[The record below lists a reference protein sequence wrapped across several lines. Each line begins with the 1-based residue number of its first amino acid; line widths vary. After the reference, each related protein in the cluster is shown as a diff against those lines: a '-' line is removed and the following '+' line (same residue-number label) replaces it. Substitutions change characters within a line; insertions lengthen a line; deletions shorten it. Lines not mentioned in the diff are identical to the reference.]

1 MLFMYIYSVCPCPP
15 YSHVAMVSD
24 PRPLLKSKS
33 KSPYRWESIVQ
44 MFFRSFAVPHVL
56 LLLCSICSSSFFCE
70 ITRRNLNPFQIW
82 WIRCV
87 CSRFSHFPT
96 SSGCQRVQ
104 GFTGHPWCRLISRFT
119 YVLDTRLSRFFL
131 LCSNLQPKHCL
142 NIQSNQN
149 QIQSPARIPRVYLAA
164 CPCNLLHFL
173 HIFVK
178 CCTISWI

>member
-24 PRPLLKSKS
+24 PRPRLKSKS

-119 YVLDTRLSRFFL
+119 YVLDTRLSRFFFVVFKL
-131 LCSNLQPKHCL
+131 ATEALPEYPIKPKPNPIPGTNPPSLFSCLPLQL
-142 NIQSNQN
+142 IEFFAY
-149 QIQSPARIPRVYLAA
+149 IR
-164 CPCNLLHFL
+164 
-173 HIFVK
+173 
-178 CCTISWI
+178 